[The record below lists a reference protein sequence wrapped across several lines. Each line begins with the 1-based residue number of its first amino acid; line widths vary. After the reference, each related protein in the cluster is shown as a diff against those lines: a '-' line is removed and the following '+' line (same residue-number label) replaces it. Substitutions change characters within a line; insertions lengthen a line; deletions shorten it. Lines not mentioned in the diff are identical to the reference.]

1 MNSPII
7 SPAYSK
13 IIGNLFIVMGLSMI
27 YECVFDRVIFTDEDL
42 YNDSNDNS
50 NDI

>member
-13 IIGNLFIVMGLSMI
+13 IIGNLFIVMGLSMV
-27 YECVFDRVIFTDEDL
+27 YEYVFDRVIFTDDDL
-42 YNDSNDNS
+42 YDAPD
-50 NDI
+50 DI

>member
-13 IIGNLFIVMGLSMI
+13 IIGNLFIVMGLSIM
-27 YECVFDRVIFTDEDL
+27 YEYVFDKIIFIDDDL
-42 YNDSNDNS
+42 YDDPAE
-50 NDI
+50 I